1 MPHFSGASGDG
12 RGHDRARAAHEP
24 AYAAEDQGGRDELE
38 ALRRQ
43 VVALQRI
50 SSLGVLAGGVFHE
63 LNNTLTPII
72 NYAKL
77 GLRNPDPAYRER
89 ALTRILDAGQRAAAI
104 TGGML
109 GLSRPGRDP
118 NHREPVDLNR
128 LVQEVVLLINKDLA
142 RNRVRLEVQLMG
154 RPFARVNPA
163 QIQQVLINL
172 LINARQ
178 AMPEGG
184 VVTLRLTSDADGPA
198 CRAERDRSRHRH
210 RAGEPEAHLRALLL
224 DQDRPRRLGAGRHRP
239 GPVGLPRYRRSP
251 PRPPPRREPPGP
263 GLDVHPAAARLPC
276 PRRSRRAARSSVSDL
291 DLIKSSVFTIPV
303 RLREESW
310 IVPCRSRHYWRT
322 RGTDPDSGR
331 AGSWPAERLASS
343 SAT

>member
-1 MPHFSGASGDG
+1 MPNTDETQEAEPNAPTHPAHPAATSETIVRG
-12 RGHDRARAAHEP
+12 RPQEP
-24 AYAAEDQGGRDELE
+24 ANAPGVLSSRDELE

-89 ALTRILDAGQRAAAI
+89 ALTRILDAGQRAAGI
-104 TGGML
+104 TSGML

-118 NHREPVDLNR
+118 NQRVPVDLNR

-142 RNRVRLEVQLMG
+142 RNRVRLEVQLMN

-184 VVTLRLTSDADGPA
+184 VVTLRLTSD
-198 CRAERDRSRHRH
+198 
-210 RAGEPEAHLRALLL
+210 
-224 DQDRPRRLGAGRHRP
+224 GAGRLAELSVTDRGIGIASANLRRIFEP
-239 GPVGLPRYRRSP
+239 FFSTKTGPDASGLGGS
-251 PRPPPRREPPGP
+251 
-263 GLDVHPAAARLPC
+263 GLGLSVCRDIVEAHHGRLRAESRLGQGSTFTLLLPTCPAPAEAAARPG
-276 PRRSRRAARSSVSDL
+276 AA
-291 DLIKSSVFTIPV
+291 
-303 RLREESW
+303 
-310 IVPCRSRHYWRT
+310 
-322 RGTDPDSGR
+322 
-331 AGSWPAERLASS
+331 
-343 SAT
+343 

>member
-1 MPHFSGASGDG
+1 MASTNETQASESISSAPTAQPATAPAAMTGPARLLTPPSAPEDPHG
-12 RGHDRARAAHEP
+12 RE
-24 AYAAEDQGGRDELE
+24 EIQ

-63 LNNTLTPII
+63 LNNALTPIL

-89 ALTRILDAGQRAAAI
+89 ALTRILEAGQRAAAI
-104 TGGML
+104 TAGML

-118 NHREPVDLNR
+118 NHRVPVDLNR
-128 LVQEVVLLINKDLA
+128 LLEEVVLLVSKDLA
-142 RNRVRLEVQLMG
+142 RNKVRLEVQLLG

-184 VVTLRLTSDADGPA
+184 VVQLRLAPVATGRLAELSVIDHGVGIAPGNLRRIFEPFFSTKTGPDASGLGGTGLGLAVCRDIVEAHHGRL
-198 CRAERDRSRHRH
+198 RAESS
-210 RAGEPEAHLRALLL
+210 
-224 DQDRPRRLGAGRHRP
+224 LGQGSTFTL
-239 GPVGLPRYRRSP
+239 VLPTC
-251 PRPPPRREPPGP
+251 PPPAEVSTGP
-263 GLDVHPAAARLPC
+263 GAA
-276 PRRSRRAARSSVSDL
+276 
-291 DLIKSSVFTIPV
+291 
-303 RLREESW
+303 
-310 IVPCRSRHYWRT
+310 
-322 RGTDPDSGR
+322 
-331 AGSWPAERLASS
+331 
-343 SAT
+343 